1 MDTLNTII
9 AAVPSTTK
17 GVIIAGD
24 FNLREDDT
32 GFQEVRD
39 LLAAQKIGICSD
51 LNIPTYYSHKGTPST
66 IDHIFTSFDIMADR
80 YTRTRVDSCVSS
92 DHETLHL
99 SIKANRNKGSPSP
112 KLSFSRK
119 LDNSKASHLLDNI
132 SDFSSM
138 DFSRKAQIID
148 EILTKASVRNTPRPP
163 KRRGWWNSELIDLR
177 KHALKLLR
185 TFKQK
190 GDSLSYKAY
199 SVARA
204 AFHKQCKAAKKSFK
218 DMEFRQTIDIL
229 SSRGITGLFSHFKRK
244 GSAVACPINPEKLRE
259 ASQKLFACFS
269 SPILEFIP
277 SCLDIFNP
285 LVAQVTLE
293 EIFQVSKT
301 MKSKAP
307 SLNGFSPLQIKTLI
321 PDLGPLLRDI
331 FNDSLANASF
341 PLNWLESCLFYI
353 YKKGD
358 KHDPNN
364 YRSISIENPFLKCFM
379 KILQRRLYTFS
390 EDNGLLPMFQFGF
403 RKNHST
409 VSASYLL
416 YDLAKNQFSMKKRLY
431 ACFFDFRK
439 AFDLVDRSLL
449 MVKLQLLG
457 LPSSFCSLLFFLLKN
472 LKLHVRDDS
481 TVSEPFYSLNGVPQG
496 DAISPILFSLFISDL
511 PEYLRHSAPR
521 LNGVPVP
528 YILFADDFVVLAE
541 SKKEL

>member
-1 MDTLNTII
+1 
-9 AAVPSTTK
+9 
-17 GVIIAGD
+17 
-24 FNLREDDT
+24 
-32 GFQEVRD
+32 
-39 LLAAQKIGICSD
+39 
-51 LNIPTYYSHKGTPST
+51 
-66 IDHIFTSFDIMADR
+66 
-80 YTRTRVDSCVSS
+80 
-92 DHETLHL
+92 
-99 SIKANRNKGSPSP
+99 
-112 KLSFSRK
+112 
-119 LDNSKASHLLDNI
+119 
-132 SDFSSM
+132 M

-293 EIFQVSKT
+293 EICQVSKT

-511 PEYLRHSAPR
+511 PEYLRHCAPR

-528 YILFADDFVVLAE
+528 YILFADDLVVLAE
-541 SKKEL
+541 SKKELQIAIDSVESYCRNSNLSINVLKTQYMVFYNGVLPKIDRMAKLAGKQLVNTNSFAYLGFTFTTRLKFSEHGKNLCHKAKLELVHYSTSFIFTIFPSICWWMYSLFISCLFSFMASLFGFPSPVIQPKYGECSVLQMC